1 MAVRPIAG
9 DARRHYIRS
18 VSRRQHDEED
28 AMAGGAPERY
38 RSLEA
43 LRDAAV
49 YVDDQGQILAG
60 NDAFQELWILSGAGL
75 GRCQGST
82 LLQIFVEDDRKWVRD
97 TLTFKALARWSSR
110 APRLAGSLASMTTE
124 FKRIRRRSSPG
135 TFWLVTL
142 RAGPTLDAYND
153 DAFRATLTAGV
164 VHDLRA
170 PLQAVLGWT
179 SLLKRTHGDPDRTE
193 HALAI
198 VERNANLQK
207 ALLDHLLEIL
217 QPSRT
222 RLMRSPLQPQHINLS
237 QLVEAEV
244 HSVQPLADERGVSVL
259 LRDDSSGIVVDGTE
273 VHLRRVVANLVGNAL
288 KFTPPGGTVECR
300 LWRSAEWA
308 GIVVRDTG
316 RGIDRELLPRVF
328 DAFRQAS
335 DRAPDQEGL
344 GLGLTVVRQLVELHG
359 GTVTAASAGCG
370 CGSTF
375 TVLLPAVPRLA
386 PGEGVQSASVGVSP
400 DGPHSEDLPVLPT
413 TTVRL
418 SHCSANPIACADRT
432 VGAVIRDSRF
442 ISEAL

>member
-1 MAVRPIAG
+1 MAA
-9 DARRHYIRS
+9 
-18 VSRRQHDEED
+18 E
-28 AMAGGAPERY
+28 APERY
-38 RSLEA
+38 RSLDA

-49 YVDDQGQILAG
+49 YVDGQGHILAG
-60 NDAFQELWILSGAGL
+60 NDAFQELWILSGAER
-75 GRCQGST
+75 GRFQGST
-82 LLQIFVEDDRKWVRD
+82 LLQIFVEDDRTWVRD
-97 TLTFKALARWSSR
+97 TLGSFKAPARWSFR
-110 APRLAGSLASMTTE
+110 VPRLAGSLASTTTE
-124 FKRIRRRSSPG
+124 FKPIRRRSRAG

-142 RAGPTLDAYND
+142 RPGRTPDAYDD

-193 HALAI
+193 HALTI
-198 VERNANLQK
+198 VERNAKLQK

-217 QPSRT
+217 QPSWT
-222 RLMRSPLQPQHINLS
+222 RLTRSSLRPQHISLS

-244 HSVQPLADERGVSVL
+244 HTVQPLADERGVSVL
-259 LRDDSSGIVVDGTE
+259 LRDDSSGIVVEGTE
-273 VHLRRVVANLVGNAL
+273 AHLRRVVANLVGNAL

-300 LWRSAEWA
+300 LWRSAGWA

-316 RGIDRELLPRVF
+316 RGIDRELLPCVF

-335 DRAPDQEGL
+335 QRAPDQEGL
-344 GLGLTVVRQLVELHG
+344 GLGLTVVRHLVELHG

-386 PGEGVQSASVGVSP
+386 AGGVVPRTSVGVST
-400 DGPHSEDLPVLPT
+400 DGPHSEGRVSALNT
-413 TTVRL
+413 TNVQL
-418 SHCSANPIACADRT
+418 SHCGANSIACADRT
-432 VGAVIRDSRF
+432 VGTVIRGSRS